1 MVSISYIDLTID
13 EMDASVEYDSLYL
26 DYNYNNNT
34 IYSFTPMDT
43 NISEI
48 SVEYDEYDDDYDN
61 VNTSTDTL
69 IDIDESDMEDDDNVC
84 DYDDSIS
91 RWSVNA
97 FCNCGCGQP
106 PMFVNE

>member
-13 EMDASVEYDSLYL
+13 EMDTSVEYDSLYL
-26 DYNYNNNT
+26 EYYNNNNNNN

-43 NISEI
+43 SISEI
-48 SVEYDEYDDDYDN
+48 SVEDEYDDDYLDN
-61 VNTSTDTL
+61 DNISTDTL
-69 IDIDESDMEDDDNVC
+69 IDLDESDMEEDY
-84 DYDDSIS
+84 YDDSIS

-106 PMFVNE
+106 PMFVDE